1 MKKVE
6 SQQWRDFTIEEL
18 ETQVKK
24 TKNWKSP
31 GFDCVH
37 NYWLKSLKTLWPI
50 LTKVINKMMKNPE
63 TIPEWIT
70 KGKTTLIFKKGNEN
84 EAKNYRPITCLPT
97 MYKLNT
103 LLITERVYAHVTDN
117 NILPYEQKGCM
128 RNARGCKEQLLLDK
142 NIMEIVKRRKRNI
155 SIMWIDYKKAYDSVP
170 HEWIKEILT
179 MYKIDP
185 ITNAFISHTMK
196 SWRLLLTL
204 PNEKEEIK
212 LEECKIKRGIFQGDS
227 FSPLVFCL
235 AMAPLSRILKRAK
248 VGFKINNE
256 LISHLKYI
264 DDLKVYAKNKD
275 EMKRCI
281 NLVEMF
287 SRDIKMEL
295 GLDKCAIIN
304 VVKGEVNN
312 KDFETKIPI
321 LTGDDEY
328 RYLGIAE
335 TSDILHNKMKEI
347 EVKEFFKR
355 VRAIG
360 KAKLNAMNFTRA
372 FNSFAVPV
380 IRYGFGILN
389 WTKTELQQLDR
400 KTSRS
405 GMV

>member
-1 MKKVE
+1 
-6 SQQWRDFTIEEL
+6 
-18 ETQVKK
+18 
-24 TKNWKSP
+24 
-31 GFDCVH
+31 
-37 NYWLKSLKTLWPI
+37 
-50 LTKVINKMMKNPE
+50 
-63 TIPEWIT
+63 
-70 KGKTTLIFKKGNEN
+70 
-84 EAKNYRPITCLPT
+84 
-97 MYKLNT
+97 
-103 LLITERVYAHVTDN
+103 
-117 NILPYEQKGCM
+117 
-128 RNARGCKEQLLLDK
+128 
-142 NIMEIVKRRKRNI
+142 
-155 SIMWIDYKKAYDSVP
+155 
-170 HEWIKEILT
+170 
-179 MYKIDP
+179 
-185 ITNAFISHTMK
+185 MK

-204 PNEKEEIK
+204 PNEKEEIE

-321 LTGDDEY
+321 LTDDDEY
-328 RYLGIAE
+328 KYLSIAE
-335 TSDILHNKMKEI
+335 TSDTLHNKMKEI

-380 IRYGFGILN
+380 IRYGFGILS

-400 KTSRS
+400 KTRKILTKAGYHHPKSNVHRLHAVREDGGRGIKS
-405 GMV
+405 LLDTHEEECEKLATYLSLNVRKDPLTNLIKTMENERAPTKRVMRKRT